1 METSPVKEP
10 YTFADRLLGNPEP
23 LWFRKRWA
31 YARALR
37 AAAPVVALWK
47 EQYPESKGPIGWEC
61 IVLVERAMQGQHISV
76 GKAERVAE
84 NARLAAKRGPVRG
97 LNWIGFPLQDLGYMI
112 SDETVERATRRVA
125 SVEYRAGLWLEEAT
139 ARWQGTEAQ

>member
-47 EQYPESKGPIGWEC
+47 EQYPESKGPTGWEC

-76 GKAERVAE
+76 GKAERAAE
-84 NARLAAKRGPVRG
+84 NARLAAKHSPFRSLCKVGYT
-97 LNWIGFPLQDLGYMI
+97 LEDLGYLI

-125 SVEYRAGLWLEEAT
+125 SVEYRAGLWLEEA
-139 ARWQGTEAQ
+139 AERWQGTEAQ